1 MKYKCLK
8 CETEFEAT
16 YQAICPRCKAS
27 SFDVEPLSKYLRAQ
41 AAQGD
46 EA

>member
-16 YQAICPRCKAS
+16 YQAICPQCKAS
-27 SFDVEPLSKYLRAQ
+27 SFDVEPLSKYIRAR
-41 AAQGD
+41 AQGD